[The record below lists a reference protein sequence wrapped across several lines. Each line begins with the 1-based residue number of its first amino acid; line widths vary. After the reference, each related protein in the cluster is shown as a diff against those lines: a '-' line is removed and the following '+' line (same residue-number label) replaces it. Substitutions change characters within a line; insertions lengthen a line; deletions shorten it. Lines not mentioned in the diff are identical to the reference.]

1 MAAGIV
7 ASRRLRDLLTRR
19 ESPLDLRGTH
29 SLQLPGTQY

>member
-19 ESPLDLRGTH
+19 ESPLALWGTDR
-29 SLQLPGTQY
+29 LQLPGTQY